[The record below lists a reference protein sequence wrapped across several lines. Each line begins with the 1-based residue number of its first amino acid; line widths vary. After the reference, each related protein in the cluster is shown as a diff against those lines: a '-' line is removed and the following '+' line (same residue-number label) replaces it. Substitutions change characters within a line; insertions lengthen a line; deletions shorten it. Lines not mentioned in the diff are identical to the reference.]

1 MATTPLK
8 KRFDALVKE
17 VGFSLLQLIERG
29 LVRYSPHGDPTFFDT
44 QDFPWTD
51 LLEEHWAPIRADLDA
66 VLSHRDALPNF
77 QDISED
83 QTAITTDDNWKTF
96 FLYGFGH
103 KAEKNCRLVPKTT
116 EVVERIPGMKTA
128 FFSILAPGKHI
139 PAHRGPYKGVMR
151 AHLGLKVPDANEDCR
166 IRVGDD
172 VRHWEEGEVLLFDDT
187 HDHEVWNDTDE
198 TRVVLF
204 LDVVRPF
211 VPPVD
216 TLNRALITLISY
228 SPFVQ
233 NAKENQEQWAE
244 RIQAAMDEKAPVGT

>member
-8 KRFDALVKE
+8 ERFDIFVKE
-17 VGFSLLQLIERG
+17 VGFSLIQLIERG
-29 LVRYSPHGDPTFFDT
+29 MVQFSPHGNPTFFDKE
-44 QDFPWTD
+44 DFPWTD
-51 LLEEHWAPIRADLDA
+51 ILEDNCGAIQDELDT
-66 VLSHRDALPNF
+66 VLRHRDALPNF

-83 QTAITTDDNWKTF
+83 QTALTTDDNWKTF

-103 KAEKNCRLVPKTT
+103 KAEKNCEIVPKTT
-116 EVVERIPGMKTA
+116 EIVEQIPGMKTA
-128 FFSILAPGKHI
+128 FFSILSPGKHI

-151 AHLGLKVPDANEDCR
+151 AHLGLKVPENKEKCR

-172 VRHWEEGEVLLFDDT
+172 VRHWEEGEVMLFDDT

-211 VPPVD
+211 NPPVD
-216 TLNRALITLISY
+216 TINRTLITLLRY
-228 SPFVQ
+228 SPLVQ
-233 NAKENQEQWAE
+233 DAKENQEQWAK
-244 RIQAAMDEKAPVGT
+244 RIREAMDEEEPVTA

>member
-51 LLEEHWAPIRADLDA
+51 LLEEHWALIRAELDA
-66 VLSHRDALPNF
+66 VLAHREALPNF

-211 VPPVD
+211 EPPVD
-216 TLNRALITLISY
+216 PLNRALITLISY

-233 NAKENQEQWAE
+233 NAKENQEQW
-244 RIQAAMDEKAPVGT
+244 EKRMEEAVA

>member
-51 LLEEHWAPIRADLDA
+51 LLEEHWALIRAELDA
-66 VLSHRDALPNF
+66 VLAHRDALPNF

-211 VPPVD
+211 EPPVAP
-216 TLNRALITLISY
+216 LNRALITLISY

-244 RIQAAMDEKAPVGT
+244 RIQAAMDEEAPVGT

>member
-1 MATTPLK
+1 MATTPFK

-17 VGFSLLQLIERG
+17 VGFSLLQLIEQG

-51 LLEEHWAPIRADLDA
+51 LLEKHWAPIRAELDA
-66 VLSHRDALPNF
+66 VLAHRDALPNF

-83 QTAITTDDNWKTF
+83 QTAITTDDSWKTF

-116 EVVERIPGMKTA
+116 KVVERIPGMKTA

-151 AHLGLKVPDANEDCR
+151 AHLGLKVPDAKEDCR

-172 VRHWEEGEVLLFDDT
+172 MRHWEEGEVLLFDDT

-211 VPPVD
+211 APPVD

>member
-29 LVRYSPHGDPTFFDT
+29 LVGYSPHGDPTFFDT

-51 LLEEHWAPIRADLDA
+51 LLEEHWALIRAELDA
-66 VLSHRDALPNF
+66 VLAHRDALPNF

-211 VPPVD
+211 EPPVD
-216 TLNRALITLISY
+216 PLNRALITLISY